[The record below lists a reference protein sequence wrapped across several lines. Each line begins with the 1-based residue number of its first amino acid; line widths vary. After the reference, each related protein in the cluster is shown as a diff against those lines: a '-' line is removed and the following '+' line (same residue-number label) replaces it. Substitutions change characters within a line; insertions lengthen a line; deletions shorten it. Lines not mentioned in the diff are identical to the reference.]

1 MLMMR
6 RTKRR
11 YLVLM
16 ALVEVVPVLG
26 GVCDV
31 LGDLVVGVEGDGV
44 EMKRMVVSLT
54 TRVGE

>member
-6 RTKRR
+6 RRKRR

-31 LGDLVVGVEGDGV
+31 LGDFAVGVEGDGV